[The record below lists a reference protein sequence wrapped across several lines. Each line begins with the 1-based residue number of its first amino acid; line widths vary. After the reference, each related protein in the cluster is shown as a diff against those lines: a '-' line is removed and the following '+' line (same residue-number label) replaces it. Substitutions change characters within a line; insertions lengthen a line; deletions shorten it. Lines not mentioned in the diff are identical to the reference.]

1 MSVGTDVEWAM
12 WVDDLQEDNARLIE
26 AITEARKFVD
36 LTRAHFQNE
45 EGSEQLVSE
54 AMACLRLVDA
64 AIAAYEAKGD
74 IPVVEN

>member
-26 AITEARKFVD
+26 ALIGARKFVD

-45 EGSEQLVSE
+45 PGNEQLVSE
-54 AMACLRLVDA
+54 AVTCLALVDKA
-64 AIAAYEAKGD
+64 
-74 IPVVEN
+74 VEMHND